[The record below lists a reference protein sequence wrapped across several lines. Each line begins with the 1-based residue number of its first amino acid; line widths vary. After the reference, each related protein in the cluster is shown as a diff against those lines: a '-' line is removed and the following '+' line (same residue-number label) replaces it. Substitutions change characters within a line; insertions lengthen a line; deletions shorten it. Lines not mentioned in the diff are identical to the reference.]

1 MKLGLN
7 TISLWFGC
15 LMVLVTISGAIV
27 FAFTDVMNDRLFGN
41 NRIVM
46 SVIFFA
52 YAIYRSIR
60 LYQSI
65 KQMQRDEA

>member
-65 KQMQRDEA
+65 KQMQRDDA

>member
-7 TISLWFGC
+7 TITLWFGF
-15 LMVLVTISGAIV
+15 LMVLVTISGAFL
-27 FAFTDVMNDRLFGN
+27 FAFTDVMSERLFGT
-41 NRIVM
+41 NRGIM

-65 KQMQRDEA
+65 KQTQRGED

>member
-7 TISLWFGC
+7 TITLWFGF
-15 LMVLVTISGAIV
+15 LMVLVTISGAFL
-27 FAFTDVMNDRLFGN
+27 FAFTDVMSERLFGT
-41 NRIVM
+41 NRVIM

-65 KQMQRDEA
+65 KQMQRGED